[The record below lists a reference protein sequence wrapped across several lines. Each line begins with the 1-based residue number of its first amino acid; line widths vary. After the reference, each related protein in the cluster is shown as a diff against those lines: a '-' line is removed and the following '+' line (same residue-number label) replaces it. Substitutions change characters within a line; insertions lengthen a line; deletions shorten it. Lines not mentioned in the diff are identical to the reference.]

1 MNQEK
6 QSVTDSNNQVTESRK
21 WLNATLGIFLLCRRI
36 IGATGK
42 TYLGRFLAYSFSYC
56 FGIFYPLARI
66 LIGIYGIRLIYAKKG
81 LARKRYGRTWVGG
94 VLFFLCLL
102 AFASF
107 SIFAGDETINISSL
121 NASYTDLRHSFA
133 RYPFQIDNFGSLS
146 GLGGGFIGLF
156 LVTLFGS
163 IWKATGDRVFFV
175 LLFIASLGLILFHPI
190 VNEMENLRRKKE
202 KRVNYSSSFQKQK
215 NKEHTFLH
223 RSNEKKPKVEEPL
236 PQFNRQKQATV
247 VEEEKLTPITK
258 EERKPVL
265 DALKTKEEEKPALKK
280 EESSY
285 SLNEED
291 RNRSANRF
299 RQAAMASSEPQQE
312 QEANPSFVPPHQEPV
327 EKVFVSEQKPNP
339 FAQFASRQKEEPK
352 VEENKPA
359 EKPVAAKPEP
369 IAPQPKPFTP
379 APVVENPLDGPFH
392 SRKDAYKESFS
403 QEVAIDE
410 DKPRQDAPEFVETT
424 APVKE
429 VEKELTEE
437 EKEDELVKKYFDD
450 KHKRESDRLEER
462 RRKERL
468 KKAQYQEYTKETLAY
483 NYPFPTDELLDEHD
497 DSAKIQL
504 NQEAAQKKAVIINN
518 ALKDFGIRARATSFT
533 IGASVTRFNVLTD
546 SGEKADKIASLTD
559 DLQRYLNGDKSV
571 RVETVVEG
579 RSTSG
584 IEVGNQAPRAVS
596 FKDVFQKVETNTSDS
611 LLLPIG
617 KDISGEIVTYPLNKR
632 PHLLVAGSTGSGKS
646 VLIHSRIATLLM
658 RNYPNQRKLRLID
671 PKQVEFGLYKDCPH
685 LLCPVISNPS
695 QAIRALAKLCV
706 ERDRRFSLLSANRC
720 VNHDDYNK
728 LRIKSPELGLEERPA
743 IVCIIDEF
751 ADLRQ
756 TGGKELPE
764 YVCRIAQK
772 ARAAG
777 IYLII
782 ATQRP
787 DRDVVPSLIKS
798 NIACRIGLRCAS
810 RVNSQVILDEN
821 GAETLLGKG
830 DLLFKCPGK
839 KSRIRC
845 QSPYLSNEEIDRV
858 LSYLKKYAGKPH
870 YNPEFLDLEPAEKEN
885 ALGTDGQVQ
894 DPEEFMYN
902 SIKDFVCRT
911 KRCNKAL
918 LRRTFRLTSQKASD
932 TISRLLAE
940 RIIDRGPGG
949 TYTPGISAEEY
960 LQEHSN

>member
-1 MNQEK
+1 M
-6 QSVTDSNNQVTESRK
+6 
-21 WLNATLGIFLLCRRI
+21 
-36 IGATGK
+36 
-42 TYLGRFLAYSFSYC
+42 
-56 FGIFYPLARI
+56 
-66 LIGIYGIRLIYAKKG
+66 
-81 LARKRYGRTWVGG
+81 
-94 VLFFLCLL
+94 
-102 AFASF
+102 
-107 SIFAGDETINISSL
+107 
-121 NASYTDLRHSFA
+121 
-133 RYPFQIDNFGSLS
+133 
-146 GLGGGFIGLF
+146 
-156 LVTLFGS
+156 
-163 IWKATGDRVFFV
+163 
-175 LLFIASLGLILFHPI
+175 
-190 VNEMENLRRKKE
+190 
-202 KRVNYSSSFQKQK
+202 
-215 NKEHTFLH
+215 
-223 RSNEKKPKVEEPL
+223 
-236 PQFNRQKQATV
+236 
-247 VEEEKLTPITK
+247 
-258 EERKPVL
+258 
-265 DALKTKEEEKPALKK
+265 
-280 EESSY
+280 
-285 SLNEED
+285 
-291 RNRSANRF
+291 
-299 RQAAMASSEPQQE
+299 
-312 QEANPSFVPPHQEPV
+312 
-327 EKVFVSEQKPNP
+327 
-339 FAQFASRQKEEPK
+339 
-352 VEENKPA
+352 
-359 EKPVAAKPEP
+359 
-369 IAPQPKPFTP
+369 
-379 APVVENPLDGPFH
+379 
-392 SRKDAYKESFS
+392 
-403 QEVAIDE
+403 
-410 DKPRQDAPEFVETT
+410 
-424 APVKE
+424 
-429 VEKELTEE
+429 
-437 EKEDELVKKYFDD
+437 
-450 KHKRESDRLEER
+450 
-462 RRKERL
+462 

-596 FKDVFQKVETNTSDS
+596 FKDVFQKVETNTSDN

-646 VLIHSRIATLLM
+646 VLIHSRISTLLM

-728 LRIKSPELGLEERPA
+728 LRTKSPELGLEERPA